1 MAPRPQKAR
10 RRVGR
15 ASRRAASAA
24 GGALL
29 ALSRDLAQARTE
41 EQITAALVRALEALF
56 PRRSFAIRLVDAK
69 TFALRALHAR
79 GRLRSSAPPRIAL
92 RRSAVARSGLSPDVL
107 GDWGVDV
114 AEADE
119 PLFEGCEI
127 AIAVPLVVAGQLFG
141 IVNLEYPAGRK
152 AARDRDA
159 PLLYQLANHAAL
171 GVRNVRSIE
180 ELTYL
185 KTYLEN
191 LVEHANALVFVVN
204 HCREVVVWNQALV
217 RTTGFTKERAVG
229 DDLLAFVP
237 EDARAGLEDVLLRGF
252 AREATVGYES
262 RLLRAGG
269 GEARI
274 AVNTAP
280 LVGPSGG
287 VEDVIV
293 IGQDLTLVRS
303 LQAAA
308 EHAERL
314 AGIGRLVAGVV
325 HELNNP
331 LTAVNMYSDALVE
344 KLSLAG
350 HDPAD
355 LEKLRAIHEAGQRIQ
370 RLARDLVAYARPAGA
385 RPEPV
390 DLSGVVEEGARLA
403 KPALKEHGARLQ
415 TSVAPVAPVEGSR
428 ASLVQVVVNL
438 VTNAAQAARDG
449 GTVKVTLVAEG
460 GRAVL
465 CVEDDGPGMAP
476 EVAARAFEPFFTT
489 RPASGIGLGLPI
501 VQGIVERHGGTI
513 SVETA
518 AGEGTRVRV
527 SLPAR
532 G

>member
-1 MAPRPQKAR
+1 
-10 RRVGR
+10 
-15 ASRRAASAA
+15 
-24 GGALL
+24 
-29 ALSRDLAQARTE
+29 
-41 EQITAALVRALEALF
+41 
-56 PRRSFAIRLVDAK
+56 
-69 TFALRALHAR
+69 
-79 GRLRSSAPPRIAL
+79 
-92 RRSAVARSGLSPDVL
+92 
-107 GDWGVDV
+107 
-114 AEADE
+114 
-119 PLFEGCEI
+119 
-127 AIAVPLVVAGQLFG
+127 
-141 IVNLEYPAGRK
+141 
-152 AARDRDA
+152 
-159 PLLYQLANHAAL
+159 
-171 GVRNVRSIE
+171 
-180 ELTYL
+180 
-185 KTYLEN
+185 
-191 LVEHANALVFVVN
+191 
-204 HCREVVVWNQALV
+204 
-217 RTTGFTKERAVG
+217 
-229 DDLLAFVP
+229 
-237 EDARAGLEDVLLRGF
+237 
-252 AREATVGYES
+252 
-262 RLLRAGG
+262 
-269 GEARI
+269 
-274 AVNTAP
+274 
-280 LVGPSGG
+280 
-287 VEDVIV
+287 
-293 IGQDLTLVRS
+293 
-303 LQAAA
+303 
-308 EHAERL
+308 
-314 AGIGRLVAGVV
+314 
-325 HELNNP
+325 
-331 LTAVNMYSDALVE
+331 VE

>member
-1 MAPRPQKAR
+1 
-10 RRVGR
+10 
-15 ASRRAASAA
+15 
-24 GGALL
+24 
-29 ALSRDLAQARTE
+29 
-41 EQITAALVRALEALF
+41 
-56 PRRSFAIRLVDAK
+56 
-69 TFALRALHAR
+69 
-79 GRLRSSAPPRIAL
+79 
-92 RRSAVARSGLSPDVL
+92 
-107 GDWGVDV
+107 
-114 AEADE
+114 
-119 PLFEGCEI
+119 
-127 AIAVPLVVAGQLFG
+127 
-141 IVNLEYPAGRK
+141 
-152 AARDRDA
+152 
-159 PLLYQLANHAAL
+159 
-171 GVRNVRSIE
+171 
-180 ELTYL
+180 
-185 KTYLEN
+185 
-191 LVEHANALVFVVN
+191 VFVVN
-204 HCREVVVWNQALV
+204 RCREVVVWNQALV
-217 RTTGFTKERAVG
+217 RTTGFTKERVVG
-229 DDLLAFVP
+229 DDLLAVVP

-252 AREATVGYES
+252 ARETSVGYES

-280 LVGPSGG
+280 LVGPSGE
-287 VEDVIV
+287 VEDVIA

-314 AGIGRLVAGVV
+314 AGLGRLVAGVV

-331 LTAVNMYSDALVE
+331 LTAVNMYSYALVE

-385 RPEPV
+385 RTEPV
-390 DLSGVVEEGARLA
+390 DLSGVVDEAARLA
-403 KPALKEHGARLQ
+403 KAALKEHGARLQ

-438 VTNAAQAARDG
+438 VTNAAQAAKDG
-449 GTVKVTLVAEG
+449 GTVKVTLGPEA

-476 EVAARAFEPFFTT
+476 EVEARAFEPFFTT

-513 SVETA
+513 SVDTA
-518 AGEGTRVRV
+518 AGAGTRVRV

-532 G
+532 S